1 MDFRDLDPL
10 LLESLHEDIGRGDIT
25 TNSVLAGVPTD
36 ARMSRGVVVAK
47 APLVLAGWPLFARV
61 FELLGDVDVDCP
73 FSESE
78 HIAQGSELGI
88 LHADM
93 AVLLKGER
101 VALNL
106 LQRCCGVATLTRRFV
121 EKIRHTEARI
131 LDTRKTTPLWRA
143 VEKYAVRTGG
153 GVNHRLGLDDAVLL
167 KENHI
172 ALVGGISQAV
182 EACRRSL
189 SHLHKIEVEVRSL
202 DELEQ
207 AIEAGTDVVM
217 LDNMTPNEV
226 KEAVLHAAGRCV
238 IEVSGGVNEDNVAAY
253 AEAGADFI
261 SIGALTHSY
270 QASDISLLVKPV

>member
-25 TNSVLAGVPTD
+25 TDSVLAGVPAD

-47 APLVLAGWPLFARV
+47 KPLVLAGWPLFVRV
-61 FELLGDVDVDCP
+61 FELLGDVDVECP

-88 LHADM
+88 LHAEM

-121 EKIRHTEARI
+121 ERIRHTKARI

-143 VEKYAVRTGG
+143 VEKYAVRKGG

-189 SHLHKIEVEVRSL
+189 SHLHKIEVEVRGL
-202 DELEQ
+202 DELDQ
-207 AIEAGTDVVM
+207 AIQAGADIVM